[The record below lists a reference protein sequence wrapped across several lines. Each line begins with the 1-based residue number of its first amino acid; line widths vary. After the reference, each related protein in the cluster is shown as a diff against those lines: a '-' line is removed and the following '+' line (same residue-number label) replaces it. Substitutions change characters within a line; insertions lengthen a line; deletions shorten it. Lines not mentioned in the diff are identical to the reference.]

1 LRRVPAEALDVDRA
15 RQGVVR
21 TDGPAEPPA
30 SHPLLLTAEEF
41 GVLHA
46 LVLEMEAEGKVTRTF
61 RRLEPERQAAIVDEV
76 LKEAIRFGRH
86 GVTVRTVAAKL
97 GLSAATLYT
106 YFEDRDAMLEFATRL
121 AVRISLMGAAEEFD
135 PTASADLA
143 QALRDHLWTDLDY
156 VATHWSIAK
165 YCWQSGY
172 RGETDAGGSVLEPVA
187 RVMRSR
193 IRHLLAKAS
202 ERGEL
207 REGLDVDEVCRVVN
221 AMMLVVADARF
232 VDHLNQYL
240 LLYPD
245 DGTGPEDTIA
255 VVIDI
260 ITQGLCNRSQGVAPS
275 DTA

>member
-1 LRRVPAEALDVDRA
+1 MPKGTADMPKRTQAVRHSGSSSITGESLDA
-15 RQGVVR
+15 
-21 TDGPAEPPA
+21 
-30 SHPLLLTAEEF
+30 HPLVLTPTEF
-41 GVLHA
+41 GVLHTLA
-46 LVLEMEAEGKVTRTF
+46 LEMEAQGRVTRTF
-61 RRLEPERQAAIVDEV
+61 RRLEPQRQAELVDVV
-76 LKEAIRFGRH
+76 LKEADRRGPR
-86 GVTVRTVAAKL
+86 GVTVRTVAQRL
-97 GLSAATLYT
+97 GISPASLYA
-106 YFEDRDAMLEFATRL
+106 YFEDRDAMLEFATRV
-121 AVRISLMGAAEEFD
+121 AVRISLLVVAEESD
-135 PTASADLA
+135 PSASADLA
-143 QALRDHLWTDLDY
+143 QALREHLWTDLDY

-165 YCWQSGY
+165 YCWESGY
-172 RGETDAGGSVLEPVA
+172 RGDTEAAGSVLAPVA
-187 RVMRSR
+187 RVMQSR
-193 IRHLLAKAS
+193 IRHLLVQAG

-260 ITQGLCNRSQGVAPS
+260 ITRGLCHRSQGVAPF